1 LVHSFTK
8 SHVSRIQKTHNINLR
23 WRLMKT
29 FVVETYSAVNI
40 MHYVDYIIVL
50 M

>member
-1 LVHSFTK
+1 
-8 SHVSRIQKTHNINLR
+8 
-23 WRLMKT
+23 MKT

-40 MHYVDYIIVL
+40 VHYVDYIIVL